1 MTWPENIPSCRFS
14 FLWFPSLTYNTE
26 GSKSKSKQRTNYSL
40 REMEEVTS
48 VAETPADCGIVLNC
62 NEYFPQLNGTPIFV
76 ARSIAIIICYK
87 TFGGSKLNFK
97 VESFADLGKHF
108 LLLTCSS
115 EQLHFL
121 FGSFVRLLIFF
132 TTTAVG
138 THAFLLRAPSSIPA
152 VLHMCLSFLQYIT
165 DFTFMGISP
174 EICSIATL
182 LDGSL
187 TLSV

>member
-1 MTWPENIPSCRFS
+1 M
-14 FLWFPSLTYNTE
+14 
-26 GSKSKSKQRTNYSL
+26 
-40 REMEEVTS
+40 
-48 VAETPADCGIVLNC
+48 VLQ
-62 NEYFPQLNGTPIFV
+62 YLLLVLLQLLFV
-76 ARSIAIIICYK
+76 YK
-87 TFGGSKLNFK
+87 TFGGRKLNFK
-97 VESFADLGKHF
+97 VEVLLILRKDF

-152 VLHMCLSFLQYIT
+152 VLHMCLSFLQYIM

>member
-26 GSKSKSKQRTNYSL
+26 GSKSKSKQRTNHSL

-97 VESFADLGKHF
+97 VESFADLEKRF
-108 LLLTCSS
+108 FVANVLIRTTTLP
-115 EQLHFL
+115 FW
-121 FGSFVRLLIFF
+121 FVRSSVNFF
-132 TTTAVG
+132 YNDRRW
-138 THAFLLRAPSSIPA
+138 HACISSTRAIINTCCTPY
-152 VLHMCLSFLQYIT
+152 VLVFFPIHYGFHFHGHQS
-165 DFTFMGISP
+165 
-174 EICSIATL
+174 
-182 LDGSL
+182 
-187 TLSV
+187 

>member
-1 MTWPENIPSCRFS
+1 MTWPENTPSCRFS

-26 GSKSKSKQRTNYSL
+26 GSKSKSKQRTNHSL

-97 VESFADLGKHF
+97 VESFADLEKRF
-108 LLLTCSS
+108 
-115 EQLHFL
+115 
-121 FGSFVRLLIFF
+121 FVASVLIR
-132 TTTAVG
+132 TTTLPFWFFRSSVNFFYNDRRWHACITS
-138 THAFLLRAPSSIPA
+138 THAIVNTCCTPY
-152 VLHMCLSFLQYIT
+152 VLVF
-165 DFTFMGISP
+165 SP
-174 EICSIATL
+174 IHYGFHFHGHQS
-182 LDGSL
+182 
-187 TLSV
+187 

>member
-1 MTWPENIPSCRFS
+1 M
-14 FLWFPSLTYNTE
+14 
-26 GSKSKSKQRTNYSL
+26 
-40 REMEEVTS
+40 
-48 VAETPADCGIVLNC
+48 LNR

-97 VESFADLGKHF
+97 VESFADLEKRF
-108 LLLTCSS
+108 FVANVLIRTTTLP
-115 EQLHFL
+115 
-121 FGSFVRLLIFF
+121 FGLFVRLLIIFA
-132 TTTAVG
+132 TTTVG